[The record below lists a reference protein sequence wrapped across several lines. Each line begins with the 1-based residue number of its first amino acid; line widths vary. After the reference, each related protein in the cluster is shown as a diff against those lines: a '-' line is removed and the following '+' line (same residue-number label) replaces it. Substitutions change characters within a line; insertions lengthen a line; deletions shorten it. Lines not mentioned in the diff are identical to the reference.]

1 MLDVGD
7 VRYSR
12 SEMIG
17 MRDFGMWK
25 MSEIWDVGLFRMCK
39 MLDVG
44 DVGCPECETFKCDM
58 FGI

>member
-1 MLDVGD
+1 M
-7 VRYSR
+7 
-12 SEMIG
+12 
-17 MRDFGMWK
+17 FGMWK
-25 MSEIWDVGLFRMCK
+25 MSEIWDVGLLRMCK